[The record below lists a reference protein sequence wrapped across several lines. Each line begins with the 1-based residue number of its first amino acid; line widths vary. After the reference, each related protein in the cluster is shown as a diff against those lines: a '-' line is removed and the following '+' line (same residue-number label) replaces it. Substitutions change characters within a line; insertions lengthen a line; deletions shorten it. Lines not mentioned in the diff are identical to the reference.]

1 MLSYEHRR
9 CFMYKK
15 STQDELKTR
24 RTTILNLLAENKS
37 RMLTT
42 DIADYLGVSEMT
54 VRRDLQTLEQTNL
67 VTRFHGGVR
76 LNELPNHKNTA
87 HCDIYL
93 EGLKTSLAQRAATYI
108 PSGSTIFLNSS
119 STAASVLSYVCQ
131 DNLTLISN
139 NLRLATMNLHSGI
152 TVILTGGEIR
162 SHKEAL
168 VGDIALR
175 ALEKVQANIAIM
187 GCSGISAQHGIS
199 TNNIH
204 EANVNARMIQNA
216 HDLVIVVADHRKVGN
231 DTNFNVTD
239 LSHVDILITDTYA
252 NTQSIREIEELGVQV
267 LQVSSD

>member
-1 MLSYEHRR
+1 
-9 CFMYKK
+9 
-15 STQDELKTR
+15 
-24 RTTILNLLAENKS
+24 
-37 RMLTT
+37 
-42 DIADYLGVSEMT
+42 
-54 VRRDLQTLEQTNL
+54 
-67 VTRFHGGVR
+67 
-76 LNELPNHKNTA
+76 
-87 HCDIYL
+87 
-93 EGLKTSLAQRAATYI
+93 
-108 PSGSTIFLNSS
+108 
-119 STAASVLSYVCQ
+119 
-131 DNLTLISN
+131 
-139 NLRLATMNLHSGI
+139 MNLHSGI

-252 NTQSIREIEELGVQV
+252 NTQSIREIEEPWSSSASSFLGLNLLENLSIFQIGITTF
-267 LQVSSD
+267 LSFHN